1 MIRGHRIGLPHLVR
15 KRHANGVE
23 PVLLDFVE
31 NENVVLGPK
40 AARRR
45 GASFSSVPVHTADH
59 EGRAGWINDLSSA
72 SVPSGGVE
80 RK

>member
-1 MIRGHRIGLPHLVR
+1 MIRWHGIGLPHLIR

-23 PVLLDFVE
+23 AVLLDFVE

-40 AARRR
+40 AAR
-45 GASFSSVPVHTADH
+45 GKGGSFSAVPVHTANH
-59 EGRAGWINDLSSA
+59 ERRAGWINDLSSTR
-72 SVPSGGVE
+72 VPPGGIK